1 MEEEEVDENKLG
13 GVCVTC
19 QVGCC
24 RRSGSDMKCL
34 VDIFADIFFS
44 FWFVEEKKYYEAS
57 LFCGIYL
64 KICKVLELLKF
75 GFFTCEIW

>member
-1 MEEEEVDENKLG
+1 MDENKLG

-34 VDIFADIFFS
+34 VDIFADIFFL
-44 FWFVEEKKYYEAS
+44 VCGREKI
-57 LFCGIYL
+57 LRGVFILRYL
-64 KICKVLELLKF
+64 S
-75 GFFTCEIW
+75 